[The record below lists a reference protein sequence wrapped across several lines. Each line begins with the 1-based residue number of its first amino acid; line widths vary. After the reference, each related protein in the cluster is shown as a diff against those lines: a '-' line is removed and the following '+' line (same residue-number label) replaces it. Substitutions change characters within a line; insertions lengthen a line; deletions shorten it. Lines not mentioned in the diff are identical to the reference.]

1 MTRPALVSLALA
13 TLAAALAPAGCSD
26 DASTTGDTCKE
37 IGADGCFDMAC
48 YTEGPQ
54 RSFRS
59 DVLPIFENS
68 CALASSCHGDPLS
81 PDQASGY
88 RPYLGEVNQEMT
100 PFDVALIFSKIAGQ
114 DSHAAS
120 MKIVDPGK
128 PETSFL
134 MHKMDGD
141 LECAAVTCAGSC
153 GTPMPQTGDT
163 LPREQRDIVR
173 DWIKQGAQ
181 DN

>member
-1 MTRPALVSLALA
+1 MTRHVFVSLVAA
-13 TLAAALAPAGCSD
+13 AFAAALAPAGCSD
-26 DASTTGDTCKE
+26 DTSSTGGGCQE

-48 YTEGPQ
+48 YTEGPA
-54 RSFRS
+54 RSFRT

-68 CALASSCHGDPLS
+68 CSLASSCHGDPAS

-88 RPYLGEVNQEMT
+88 RPYLGEVNQETT
-100 PFDVALIFSKIAGQ
+100 PSDVAMIFSKIVGQ

-120 MKIVDPGK
+120 MKIVDPGR
-128 PETSFL
+128 PEASFL

-141 LECAAVTCAGSC
+141 LECSAVTCATSC